1 MTNLIGKALWSDVRL
16 LESHE
21 YAQGGENGNM
31 NEQAK
36 ALINR
41 TEYLRGLLQ
50 ELQQAQ
56 QNQQDWQLQ
65 VTEQINGLLQR
76 LSPTTIGCDGALAWL
91 DIYRPNQSTAADAV
105 LSFRLAGG
113 RYLDEL
119 IRYELASQRFYDAT
133 GQDISESIQAIL
145 GIEVWDQ
152 TDNAVSSEY
161 DAVIELWLNSPDV
174 YYRIAD
180 FQVQGHNDYQLYP
193 AKNWTANPTLSQ
205 NPTGAFN
212 ACLYLEQPDNNTC
225 QATEIPTQSQQQS
238 MPAQDYCL
246 SFEVTENNQTST
258 LIARYHSQKSLTL
271 GVLLCDLMAEVGLGH
286 WTDLSET
293 YMEFTG
299 LLSFADKNGATVLQ
313 GLDANYL
320 NGISSARPILI
331 KLIASSDPVGVDL
344 YDFIFNES
352 YPSSAIHSCGYSV
365 VASQMK

>member
-1 MTNLIGKALWSDVRL
+1 MTNLIGKSLWSDVRL

-36 ALINR
+36 ALVNR
-41 TEYLRGLLQ
+41 TEFLKNQIEQQTQGLTDI
-50 ELQQAQ
+50 
-56 QNQQDWQLQ
+56 QNQIS
-65 VTEQINGLLQR
+65 VILQR

-119 IRYELASQRFYDAT
+119 IRYELASQRFYDAA
-133 GQDISESIQAIL
+133 GQDISESIQNVL
-145 GIEVWDQ
+145 GIEVWDE
-152 TDNAVSSEY
+152 TENAVSSEY
-161 DAVIELWLNSPDV
+161 DGVIELWLNSPDV

-205 NPTGAFN
+205 NLTGSFN
-212 ACLYLEQPDNNTC
+212 ACLYLEQPEPNTC
-225 QATEIPTQSQQQS
+225 QATEIPTQSQNQS

-258 LIARYHSQKSLTL
+258 LMARYHSQKNLTI
-271 GVLLCDLMAEVGLGH
+271 GVLLCDLMAEVGLGY

-313 GLDANYL
+313 GLDANYI
-320 NGISSARPILI
+320 NGISSDRPILI

-365 VASQMK
+365 VAGQMK